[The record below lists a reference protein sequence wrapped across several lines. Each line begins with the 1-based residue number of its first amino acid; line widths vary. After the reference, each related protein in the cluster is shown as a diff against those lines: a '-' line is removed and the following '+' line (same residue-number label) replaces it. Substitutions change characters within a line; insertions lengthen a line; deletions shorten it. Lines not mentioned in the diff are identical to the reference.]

1 MTISTDKEKGVALC
15 HHCHQT
21 QAKEHQHCIYCGAHL
36 EQRHSNTWI
45 LTLLYTLAASLA
57 IIPAN
62 LAPMMIVHTMGSSS
76 GSTIM
81 EGVLYFIHH
90 GDYPLAAIIFIASI
104 AVPFFKLV
112 VLYFLLWISYFNQ
125 TQMAPLGTKL
135 FKTIHIIGK
144 WSMLDVFVVGL
155 IVSMVQFGA
164 LTSITAGPAAIS
176 FCFAVVFTII
186 ASNSFDPRILWD
198 TKGEENHEQ

>member
-1 MTISTDKEKGVALC
+1 MTISTDREKGVTLC

-21 QAKEHQHCIYCGAHL
+21 QPKEQAHCLHCGSHL
-36 EQRHSNTWI
+36 QQRHSNTWA
-45 LTLLYTLAASLA
+45 LTLLYTIAASLA

-62 LAPMMIVHTMGSSS
+62 LTPMMVVHTLGSSS

-81 EGVLYFIHH
+81 EGVTYFMDH
-90 GDYPLAAIIFIASI
+90 GDYPLAAVIFTASV
-104 AVPFFKLV
+104 AVPFFKLI
-112 VLYFLLWISYFNQ
+112 VLYFLLWISYFDKIEL
-125 TQMAPLGTKL
+125 APLGTKL
-135 FKTIHIIGK
+135 FKTIHVIGK

-164 LTSITAGPAAIS
+164 LTSIAAGPAAIS
-176 FCFAVVFTII
+176 FCLAVVFTIM

-198 TKGEENHEQ
+198 TNKGETDHE